1 MPFKYGP
8 FPFTRSGI
16 EDMKEVGAVYGL
28 VRRSARPGYFDALYV
43 GETDNLRRRLAEHFN
58 DPPIAGV
65 THFFAEAWS
74 NTSQRKRREME
85 LISEFNPPGNRVG
98 RR

>member
-8 FPFTRSGI
+8 YPFRRSDI

-28 VRRSARPGYFDALYV
+28 ARSSARPGYFDILYV
-43 GETDNLRRRLAEHFN
+43 GETDDLRRRLGEHLN
-58 DPPIAGV
+58 NPPIAGI
-65 THFFAEAWS
+65 THFFAESWS
-74 NTSQRKRREME
+74 NASQRKSREME
-85 LISEFNPPGNRVG
+85 LISEFNPPGNTVG